1 MKRIIPV
8 VCLLIMLS
16 ACHKSG
22 VAPVYTSQGTI
33 IGYDVGA
40 CAICGGLEIT
50 IKNDPTTNPPPFYR
64 VNNSASV
71 PINLGPNPK
80 FPINVDLDW
89 RPDTAMHG
97 GYFIIISRIKL
108 LN

>member
-8 VCLLIMLS
+8 ICLLIIFT
-16 ACHKSG
+16 ACNKSG

-33 IGYDVGA
+33 IGYDVRA
-40 CAICGGLEIT
+40 CPTCGGLEIT
-50 IKNDPTTNPPPFYR
+50 IKNEPTTNPPSVYK
-64 VNNSASV
+64 VNSSASV
-71 PINLGPNPK
+71 PINLGSNPK

-89 RPDTAMHG
+89 KPDTAMHG
-97 GYFIIISRIKL
+97 GYFIIVTRIKL